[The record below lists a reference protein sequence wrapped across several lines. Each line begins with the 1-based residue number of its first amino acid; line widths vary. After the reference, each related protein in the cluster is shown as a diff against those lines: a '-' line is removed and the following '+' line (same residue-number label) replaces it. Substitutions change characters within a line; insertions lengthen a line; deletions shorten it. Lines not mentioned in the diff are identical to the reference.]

1 MEQKKNKKRNDDE
14 KKNTRKNKVDQERPD
29 VGNDNEVLN
38 ADKE

>member
-1 MEQKKNKKRNDDE
+1 MEQKKKNKRN
-14 KKNTRKNKVDQERPD
+14 NTRKKKVDQERPD

>member
-1 MEQKKNKKRNDDE
+1 MEKQKKKHDD

-38 ADKE
+38 TDDKE

>member
-1 MEQKKNKKRNDDE
+1 MEKQKKKHDDE
-14 KKNTRKNKVDQERPD
+14 KKKKIRKNKVDQERPD

>member
-1 MEQKKNKKRNDDE
+1 MEQKNKNKNK
-14 KKNTRKNKVDQERPD
+14 KKNTRKKNKVDQERPD

>member
-1 MEQKKNKKRNDDE
+1 MEQKKNKKKNNTI
-14 KKNTRKNKVDQERPD
+14 KKKVDQERPD